1 MLATQSNS
9 MGKSLMGYIQA
20 IGTSLKDY
28 MSAMSKNDT
37 INTVFKD
44 NAKLITLLIAVAVG
58 SFILKSGISAVAV
71 GIIILLALRNV
82 QGIF

>member
-1 MLATQSNS
+1 
-9 MGKSLMGYIQA
+9 
-20 IGTSLKDY
+20 

-58 SFILKSGISAVAV
+58 SFILKSGFSAVAV

>member
-1 MLATQSNS
+1 
-9 MGKSLMGYIQA
+9 
-20 IGTSLKDY
+20 
-28 MSAMSKNDT
+28 MSKNDT

-58 SFILKSGISAVAV
+58 SFILKSGFSAVAV